1 MGFKLDQV
9 TLAFPQV
16 TLAFAFIQVTLA
28 FAFIQ
33 VTLGLGHIQ
42 VTLGFIQVTL
52 GHIDPHAKRVIILND
67 NKNHSHLDNMPR
79 PCHWPLF
86 FERRPAA
93 FFYISSF

>member
-16 TLAFAFIQVTLA
+16 TLAFV
-28 FAFIQ
+28 FIQ